1 MLKLHPFAIL
11 ATICIALIG
20 GIIWAIVDTEKSRV
34 KIGMGHSKG
43 YTLLM
48 DVKWWIGL
56 FIEMVGAFIWG
67 IIGAMFN
74 LAVMLIKFVFNGFPD
89 NKIPQPQAYDKSI
102 PEDKGF

>member
-1 MLKLHPFAIL
+1 MKAN
-11 ATICIALIG
+11 G
-20 GIIWAIVDTEKSRV
+20 
-34 KIGMGHSKG
+34 KG
-43 YTLLM
+43 YALLM
-48 DVKWWIGL
+48 DFKWWACL